1 MLTLQLE
8 ELEMTQSDLIKE
20 VASRTGT
27 TQKAAKEF
35 LDAFVESVQDSLK
48 RGESVAIPGFGTFRV
63 AQRAA
68 RSGRN
73 PRTGEPLEVAARK
86 APVFSA
92 GTALRKSVDV

>member
-1 MLTLQLE
+1 
-8 ELEMTQSDLIKE
+8 MTQSDLIKD

-35 LDAFVESVQDSLK
+35 LDAFVESVQDSLT
-48 RGESVAIPGFGTFRV
+48 RGESVALPGFGTFRV

-68 RSGRN
+68 RAGRN
-73 PRTGEPLEVAARK
+73 PRTGEPLQVAARK

-92 GTALRKSVDV
+92 GTTLRKSVGG